1 MFSAFRNAALV
12 VSVASLAASLCSA
25 TARADI
31 IFDFSGTCTAGCS
44 GTATGVLDL
53 TNAYSFGTPITA
65 STFVSFDYTSSDQA
79 FTIPAMSTLTFTGGL
94 NADGSI
100 APQGAVL
107 ALFNLGAGIFSV
119 DSSSN
124 IFLSASDDRGTSL
137 GFTPVP
143 QTAPEP
149 RSLTLLTIGLA
160 GLGMVAL
167 LTRRA

>member
-1 MFSAFRNAALV
+1 
-12 VSVASLAASLCSA
+12 
-25 TARADI
+25 
-31 IFDFSGTCTAGCS
+31 
-44 GTATGVLDL
+44 
-53 TNAYSFGTPITA
+53 
-65 STFVSFDYTSSDQA
+65 
-79 FTIPAMSTLTFTGGL
+79 MSTLTFTGGL

-143 QTAPEP
+143 QAAPEP
-149 RSLTLLTIGLA
+149 RSLILLTVGLA
-160 GLGMVAL
+160 GLGMVAP